1 MSLNPSHCISGSIV
15 ELDAYLLNHLINL
28 LLPHKQDR
36 GRKNALEEFI
46 PDTLIDPSN
55 TLVLYDGEN
64 TIQRGLVLGVTGLK
78 PALYNTGIHGE
89 NSYTFKSTRRDLHV
103 RVCRPSCNCE
113 GSVKILGL
121 AWGTSLTK
129 FRECPEEEKV

>member
-78 PALYNTGIHGE
+78 PTFYNTGIRGE
-89 NSYTFKSTRRDLHV
+89 NSYTFGFARRDLHV

-113 GSVKILGL
+113 GSVKDCWARTGNV
-121 AWGTSLTK
+121 AH
-129 FRECPEEEKV
+129 